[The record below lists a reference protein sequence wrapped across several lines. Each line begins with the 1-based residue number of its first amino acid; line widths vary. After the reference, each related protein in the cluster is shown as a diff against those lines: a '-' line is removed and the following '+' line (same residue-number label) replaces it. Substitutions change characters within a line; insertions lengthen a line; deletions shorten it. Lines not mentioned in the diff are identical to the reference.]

1 MCFRYIR
8 KNRGTRRDFNETGE
22 ENNTFRP
29 RDRVV
34 GAEGT
39 ILISAEQA
47 DNRKGC
53 NTMII

>member
-1 MCFRYIR
+1 MRFRHIR
-8 KNRGTRRDFNETGE
+8 KDRGTRRDFDETGE
-22 ENNTFRP
+22 ENDAFRS

-39 ILISAEQA
+39 VLISAEQA

>member
-8 KNRGTRRDFNETGE
+8 KSRGTRRDFNETGE
-22 ENNTFRP
+22 ENNTFRS

-39 ILISAEQA
+39 VLISAEQA